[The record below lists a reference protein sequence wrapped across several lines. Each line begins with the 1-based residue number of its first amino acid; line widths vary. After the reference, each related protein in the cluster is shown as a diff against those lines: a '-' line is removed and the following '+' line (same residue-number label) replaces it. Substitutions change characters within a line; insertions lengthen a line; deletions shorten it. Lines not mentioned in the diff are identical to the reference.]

1 MPPKTPSELREQLER
16 ENAEPTGK
24 GKSRTAEGMEVP
36 DPKRRDFLGNLRKVS
51 EPEQK

>member
-1 MPPKTPSELREQLER
+1 MPPKTPEELKEQLER
-16 ENAEPTGK
+16 KNAERPEK

-51 EPEQK
+51 KPDRS